1 MSLAR
6 YALFRLALAVPVLLA
21 ILAVTFVITH
31 ALPSD
36 PAVQAAGPLAT
47 AQEVAAKRHELGL
60 DQSLGSQ
67 FVHYFGNVFSGDLGR
82 SVFTSRPAIDE
93 IAERLMPTLTL
104 ITAASFFAV
113 LIGIGVALL
122 SADRRAGP
130 RDWLARIFGTAGT
143 AIPDFFLG
151 LILVFLLY
159 TEWKVFPEPVGQAG
173 TLAPDVPVHT
183 HSYFIDA
190 VIAGSG
196 EGVWAAF
203 RHAVLPVAT
212 LALIYAAPI
221 YRVARAAI
229 EETRRAAYVDYAT
242 MMGAQP
248 RLVWRY
254 AIENAIPPILT
265 ITGIVYGVLLG
276 GALLVENVFSWG
288 GIGQY
293 AVTAVKQSD
302 YFPIQDFVLVAA
314 VFSVLVYIVVDLV
327 HASLDPRVRKAL

>member
-1 MSLAR
+1 MSLLR

-31 ALPSD
+31 ALPAD

-47 AQEVAAKRHELGL
+47 AADVAAKRHELGL
-60 DQSLGSQ
+60 DQSLGWQ
-67 FVHYFGNVFSGDLGR
+67 FLHYFGNVLSGDLGR
-82 SVFTSRPAIDE
+82 SAFTSRPAIDE

-113 LIGIGVALL
+113 VIGLGVALL
-122 SADRRAGP
+122 SADRRRGP
-130 RDWLARIFGTAGT
+130 RDWLARTFGTVGT

-151 LILVFLLY
+151 LLFIFALY
-159 TEWKVFPEPVGQAG
+159 VEWHVFPEPVGQAG
-173 TLAPDVPVHT
+173 TLAPDIPAHT

-190 VIAGSG
+190 IIAWNG
-196 EGVWAAF
+196 EAVWQSF
-203 RHAVLPVAT
+203 QHAVLPVAT
-212 LALIYAAPI
+212 LAIIYAAPI

-242 MMGAQP
+242 MMGGSS

-293 AVTAVKQSD
+293 AVEAVKKSD

-314 VFSVLVYIVVDLV
+314 VFSVLVYIVVDLL